1 MKTSESIER
10 EPVAPRGGRILAPS
24 ASGRP
29 GMPSESEARPTR
41 SATREDGPP
50 VTVEEICDRS
60 ALDALAPEWT
70 AFDAR
75 TGANFFSTWEWVSTW
90 LDSFH
95 AGRSLGVLFAR
106 RGERLVGVLPLVAG
120 TAGSLCRVDLQM
132 PANGQTP
139 CGALAYDGC
148 PASVLGAFFGH
159 VRKTRGRAAVKL
171 PMLPADDPAVAAAED
186 VASIRRYGLH
196 RSPARDSSR
205 ILVQGTWADYLATRS
220 KHVQREWRRKKKRLE
235 EAGKVETRLVTAPAD
250 VPAALGEILEIESH
264 SWKHEEG
271 TSFQREAGVAAFYE
285 RLALR
290 CAERGWLR
298 LRVLHLDG
306 RPVAHCLAVAYGGE
320 LLALKTSFDGQLAHL
335 SPGLTLM
342 LAVAESAFVE
352 GLSAVDLLGDPVRWK
367 CEMAN
372 GQRSYVNVCVFP
384 RGMVRCEAC
393 LFLRERVAPTLRKN
407 LPPSVVVAGRRWL
420 APFRSDD

>member
-1 MKTSESIER
+1 MNISEPVDR
-10 EPVAPRGGRILAPS
+10 EPVAPRGGRILAS
-24 ASGRP
+24 AATGRT
-29 GMPSESEARPTR
+29 GMRPDSEDRPNR

-50 VTVEEICDRS
+50 VTVEEICDRR

-75 TGANFFSTWEWVSTW
+75 TGASFFSTWEWVSTW

-95 AGRSLGVLFAR
+95 DGRPLSVLFAR

-120 TAGSLCRVDLQM
+120 TPGRLCRADFQM
-132 PANGQTP
+132 PANAQTP
-139 CGALAYDGC
+139 CGALAYDRC
-148 PASVLGAFFGH
+148 PTSVLAAFFEH

-171 PMLPADDPAVAAAED
+171 PLLAADDPAVAAAD
-186 VASIRRYGLH
+186 DIASVRRYGLH
-196 RSPARDSSR
+196 RSRSRDSSR
-205 ILVQGTWADYLATRS
+205 ILVQGSWADYLASRS
-220 KHVQREWRRKKKRLE
+220 KHVQREWRRKRKRLD

-271 TSFQREAGVAAFYE
+271 TSFQRECGVAAFYE
-285 RLALR
+285 RLAVR

-298 LRVLHLDG
+298 LTVLHLDG
-306 RPVAHCLAVAYGGE
+306 RPVAHCFAVAYGGE

-335 SPGLTLM
+335 SPGLALM
-342 LAVAESAFVE
+342 LAVAEGAFVE
-352 GLSAVDLLGDPVRWK
+352 GLSVVDLLGDPVRWK

-372 GQRSYVNVCVFP
+372 EQRAYVNVCVFP
-384 RGMVRCEAC
+384 RGTLRCEAC
-393 LFLRERVAPTLRKN
+393 VFLRERLAPTLRRT
-407 LPPSVVVAGRRWL
+407 LPPSVVAAGRRWL